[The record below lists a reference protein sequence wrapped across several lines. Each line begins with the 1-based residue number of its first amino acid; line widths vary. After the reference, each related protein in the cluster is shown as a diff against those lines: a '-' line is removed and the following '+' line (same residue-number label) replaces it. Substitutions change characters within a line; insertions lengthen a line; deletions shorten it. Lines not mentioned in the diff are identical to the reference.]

1 VNLNKE
7 DRELLQQ
14 VLFSSSMVFIEQGK
28 IELGTAIYNLFDTIS
43 NTIEISYIEG
53 FNSCLNTLLAEKGYI
68 NKEMY
73 DNCWIDD
80 KRVEWMK
87 EADPKR

>member
-1 VNLNKE
+1 VNLSKE
-7 DRELLQQ
+7 ERELLQQ
-14 VLFSSSMVFIEQGK
+14 ALFSSSMVFIEQGK
-28 IELGTAIYNLFDTIS
+28 IELGTAIYDLFEKVLK
-43 NTIEISYIEG
+43 TIEISYIEG

-87 EADPKR
+87 GADTK